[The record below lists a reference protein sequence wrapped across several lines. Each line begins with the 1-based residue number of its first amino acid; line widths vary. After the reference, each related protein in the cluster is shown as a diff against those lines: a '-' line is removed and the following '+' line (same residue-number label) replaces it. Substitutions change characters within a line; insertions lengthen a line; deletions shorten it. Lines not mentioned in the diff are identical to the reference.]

1 MIKKK
6 KIRKTLLVVECKEF
20 SSFTNVGKATGS
32 RSMAEGSIK
41 NNAFFSLKI
50 MNIGTPSPA
59 RQKVNIPYNFSL
71 EQKVPKEIFFTRNV
85 SKQF

>member
-1 MIKKK
+1 M
-6 KIRKTLLVVECKEF
+6 ECKEF

-71 EQKVPKEIFFTRNV
+71 EQKVPKEIFLPEMSANNFKSFRSN
-85 SKQF
+85 SDACC